1 MAFIKKL
8 VIHGFKSF
16 ATKTEIPFD
25 EDINV
30 IIGPNGSGKSN
41 ISDAL
46 CFVLGR
52 LSSKSMR
59 AAKSSNLIFQGT
71 KAKKPGKEASVDLV
85 FDNQDKSFNIDSNE
99 LHIKRIVRRKG
110 TSIYKINNET
120 KTRQEVLETLA
131 QAGIDPNGFNIILQ
145 GGISRLVKM
154 RPDERREIIEEV
166 AGISIYESRKQKALH
181 EIEKTEQKI
190 KEVNAV
196 LRERT
201 SYLKNLEQERKQALK
216 FKELQKTIQQCKAS
230 ILKKNID
237 EKTKNQEGIE
247 KEIEKNQKYRNKF
260 REEIEKINTEIS
272 EKEERINEINEHI
285 QKATGFERESLN
297 DEITDLNAKIAA
309 DLARKENFEKKSLD
323 NEQRKSELISNIK
336 ETENELEELR
346 KKSPIISRR
355 QQELKNKKSELEKIE
370 ESRSQLYG
378 RKTEFNALK
387 DRIRDKE
394 KLLQRFNSD
403 SKFLFGQINS
413 LSENVT
419 SQTITEC
426 ETQITNISKKITE
439 IESKLKTLNNSQL
452 ENEKS
457 ISILQSNIKRHENLK
472 LKIPHSGTCPIC
484 LTKLTKDH
492 ISHVVE
498 DANKKINSNNK
509 KITEIQD
516 NQKNLN
522 QEHEDFYKNLLSLKE
537 TLTKKQSEI
546 LKLNQIEEKREQMK
560 KVMENENTLKKEI
573 KDLKLKRDNLEE
585 GLNKINNI
593 EERYDKLFFEMQEIS
608 SRTDENLDTNILYK
622 EREIENINNV
632 IKNINKDQIEISKE
646 IKHLSEDLKE
656 NQTNLTSK
664 EKASDELNKKFKRL
678 YDERTQFQEKI
689 RQLNTLMVNK
699 QNALSRFQD
708 LINQFKI
715 DKAKISATIESYE
728 FEFREFQGV
737 DIIKGPILYLE
748 EKLRKSENQIASI
761 GSVNLRALEVYDKIK
776 EEYESVYQKVEQLEK
791 ERDDILGIIKEIDIK
806 KKKTFM
812 KTFTAINELFTE
824 NFSQLSPKGKAYLE
838 IQNKEDI
845 FEGGVDITLKIAKGK
860 YFDVSS
866 LSGGEQTLIA
876 LSLIFSIQK
885 FNPYAFYILDEIDA
899 ALDKRNSE
907 LLANLLKKYM
917 QSGQYIVISHNDSII
932 SGSNTLYGVSMN
944 QGISKITS
952 LRLEEMS
959 GDKSE

>member
-8 VIHGFKSF
+8 VVSGFKSF

-25 EDINV
+25 KDISV

-99 LHIKRIVRRKG
+99 LHIKRIVRKKG

-201 SYLKNLEQERKQALK
+201 SYLKNLDQERKQALK

-237 EKTKNQEGIE
+237 EKTKNGDGVQ
-247 KEIEKNQKYRNKF
+247 KEIEKNQKYRDKF

-272 EKEERINEINEHI
+272 EKEDRINEINDHI
-285 QKATGFERESLN
+285 QKTTGFERESLN

-309 DLARKENFEKKSLD
+309 DMARKENFEKKSLD
-323 NEQRKSELISNIK
+323 NEQRKSELTSNIK

-370 ESRSQLYG
+370 ELRSQLYG
-378 RKTEFNALK
+378 RKTEFSALK

-413 LSENVT
+413 LSESVT
-419 SQTITEC
+419 SQTTQEC
-426 ETQITNISKKITE
+426 ETQISNTSKKIIE

-452 ENEKS
+452 ENEKL

-472 LKIPHSGTCPIC
+472 SKIPDSNTCPIC
-484 LTKLTKDH
+484 QTKLTKDH

-498 DANKKINSNNK
+498 DANQKINSNNK
-509 KITEIQD
+509 KITEIKD
-516 NQKNLN
+516 IQKNLN
-522 QEHEDFYKNLLSLKE
+522 QEHEDFSKNFLSLKE

-560 KVMENENTLKKEI
+560 KTMENENTLKKEI
-573 KDLKLKRDNLEE
+573 KDLKLKKDNLEE
-585 GLNKINNI
+585 GLNKMNNI

-632 IKNINKDQIEISKE
+632 IKNIDKDQIEISKE
-646 IKHLSEDLKE
+646 ITHLTEDLNE
-656 NQTNLTSK
+656 NQNNLTSK
-664 EKASDELNKKFKRL
+664 EKASEELNKKFKRL

-728 FEFREFQGV
+728 FEFKEFQGV
-737 DIIKGPILYLE
+737 NIIKGPILYLE
-748 EKLRKSENQIASI
+748 EKLRKSENSIATI

-776 EEYESVYQKVEQLEK
+776 EEYEAVYQKVEQLES
-791 ERDDILGIIKEIDIK
+791 ERGDILKIISEIDIK

-812 KTFTAINELFTE
+812 KTFNAINDLFTE

-845 FEGGVDITLKIAKGK
+845 FEGGVDITMKIAKGK

-866 LSGGEQTLIA
+866 LSGGEQTLVA

-952 LRLEEMS
+952 LKLEEMS
-959 GDKSE
+959 GDKPQ

>member
-260 REEIEKINTEIS
+260 REEIENINSEIS